1 MQADGETVEF
11 HCGEQTRR
19 PAEESYVHSKVGS
32 EGGKMILNVES
43 KRHQGAL
50 RHAHTKPELRKYSP
64 FGPHNS
70 QTRMGGTFGLRQLL
84 PYIFSEP
91 DQVRVI
97 ARVSPHSR
105 RHRTPNPFTS
115 LACDARAG
123 RVCYYRRPMRGKPS
137 STTIAS
143 CSSGSSC

>member
-1 MQADGETVEF
+1 VQADGETLEF

-84 PYIFSEP
+84 PSIFSEP
-91 DQVRVI
+91 DQVRVF
-97 ARVSPHSR
+97 ARVHLGGGGTARRTLSPRWHVR
-105 RHRTPNPFTS
+105 
-115 LACDARAG
+115 LKRA
-123 RVCYYRRPMRGKPS
+123 VC
-137 STTIAS
+137 TTTADQ
-143 CSSGSSC
+143 